1 MSAKKPTRK
10 RVPRREKLFG
20 SRERLHHPRHL
31 RRFVSGASFFA
42 HPVAAIDDRAAVA
55 RYPFA
60 MATAT
65 LLEDDTGFSPRER
78 ILILATAT
86 VVTTLYAMTVT
97 IANVALPRIQ
107 GALSATTDEI
117 ALVVTFNI
125 IATAV
130 ATPVS
135 GWLAGRFSRRTVLLG
150 AVVMFTVST
159 LLCGLA
165 TDLESL
171 VFFRIL
177 QGAFAAPLAPISQ
190 SFIVTSYPKAKQG
203 MAMAVF
209 GTGVVLGPVIAP
221 ILGGYLTD
229 ALSWRWVF
237 FMIVPLGVLSIF
249 GIIFFMKD
257 HTNLSSTPL
266 DWTGFL
272 ALSISIAAFQ
282 YMLDRGERNDWFES
296 GQIITVASLGILAL
310 YIFIAHSFTSKN
322 PFLNPTLL
330 KDRNFIIGLIIVF
343 IFGMLNFT
351 PMVLMPPMLQTLRG
365 YPDSVIG
372 ILLGARGFGTMLGF
386 IIMVKANKI
395 DPRITLF
402 TGFFLQGLAGW
413 YMAQFSLDMTT
424 FDVLWTT
431 TLQGLG
437 VGLIWVPL
445 TVLAFYTLDSKL
457 AAEATS
463 LFHLVR
469 NFGASL
475 FISVSIAVVIRT
487 AKTNYANLSEYTAP
501 NSKGFEMQQSI
512 YSFWSMESTNS
523 LAALA
528 NEVGRQAAM
537 IGYINAYYLFAWTAF
552 AACPLLL
559 LARLKR

>member
-1 MSAKKPTRK
+1 
-10 RVPRREKLFG
+10 
-20 SRERLHHPRHL
+20 
-31 RRFVSGASFFA
+31 
-42 HPVAAIDDRAAVA
+42 
-55 RYPFA
+55 
-60 MATAT
+60 MATAAF
-65 LLEDDTGFSPRER
+65 LEDNTGFSPRER

-86 VVTTLYAMTVT
+86 IVTTLYAMTVT

-221 ILGGYLTD
+221 VLGGYLTD

-237 FMIVPLGVLSIF
+237 FMIVPLGVVSIF
-249 GIIFFMKD
+249 GIILFMKD
-257 HTNLSSTPL
+257 HTNLSSSPL

-296 GQIITVASLGILAL
+296 NEIITVASFGVLAF
-310 YIFIAHSFTSKN
+310 YIFIAHSITN
-322 PFLNPTLL
+322 DRPFLNPTLI
-330 KDRNFIIGLIIVF
+330 KDRNFVIGLIIVF

-475 FISVSIAVVIRT
+475 FISVSIAVTIRT
-487 AKTNYANLSEYTAP
+487 AKTNYANLTEYTAP

-512 YSFWSMESTNS
+512 YSFWSIESTNS

>member
-1 MSAKKPTRK
+1 MACISGFINPGIIGA
-10 RVPRREKLFG
+10 
-20 SRERLHHPRHL
+20 SDWA
-31 RRFVSGASFFA
+31 RRFFR
-42 HPVAAIDDRAAVA
+42 PVATFWREAAAKDDIAAAA
-55 RYPFA
+55 RYPCA

-65 LLEDDTGFSPRER
+65 LLEEDTGFSPRER
-78 ILILATAT
+78 FLILATAT

-135 GWLAGRFSRRTVLLG
+135 GWLAGRFSRRGVLLV
-150 AVVMFTVST
+150 AVTMFTVST
-159 LLCGLA
+159 LFCGLS
-165 TDLESL
+165 TDLETL

-221 ILGGYLTD
+221 VFGGYLTD

-237 FMIVPLGVLSIF
+237 FMIVPLGVVSVF
-249 GIIFFMKD
+249 GIILFMKD
-257 HTNLSSTPL
+257 RTNLSSTPL

-296 GQIITVASLGILAL
+296 GQIIAMASIGALAF
-310 YIFIAHSFTSKN
+310 YIFVAHSLTHER

-330 KDRNFIIGLIIVF
+330 RDRNFIIGLIIVF

-386 IIMVKANKI
+386 MIMVKANKI

-402 TGFFLQGLAGW
+402 IGFFLQGLAGW

-475 FISVSIAVVIRT
+475 FISVSIAVAIRT

-501 NSKGFEMQQSI
+501 NAEGFEMQQSI
-512 YSFWSMESTNS
+512 YSLWSVESTNS